1 MNIEYDGYSYFIE
14 TKENENKNS
23 LIDRSW
29 YISKNKP
36 RNEDEY
42 HKILKKSNIFINIQ
56 KLKCNYNQI
65 LEKNI

>member
-1 MNIEYDGYSYFIE
+1 MNIEYEGYSYFIE

-36 RNEDEY
+36 CDEDEY
-42 HKILKKSNIFINIQ
+42 YKILKKSNIFINIQ

>member
-1 MNIEYDGYSYFIE
+1 MNIEYEGYSYFIE

-36 RNEDEY
+36 HNKDEY
-42 HKILKKSNIFINIQ
+42 QTILKKSNLYTNI
-56 KLKCNYNQI
+56 KRLKCNYNKS
-65 LEKNI
+65 LEKNL